1 MLKELVKYSDPEDS
15 DFDNAKRALD
25 CMQKI
30 ASIINED
37 KRHKEEIMRLQSTL
51 EGWRGPDIT
60 ATSTL
65 LIYEGPLMKV
75 SLLLRPPELAI
86 VRPLPL

>member
-1 MLKELVKYSDPEDS
+1 MLKELVKYSDPDDL
-15 DFDNAKRALD
+15 DFADAQRALER
-25 CMQKI
+25 MQKI

-60 ATSTL
+60 STSTV
-65 LIYEGPLMKV
+65 LIFEGPLMKV
-75 SLLLRPPELAI
+75 R
-86 VRPLPL
+86 